1 MKVRCTFALYYGL
14 TKNKIYDVIK
24 KDWTSYEI
32 ENDFGKICSYS
43 YALFEVV
50 TEELKDYSNTD
61 KMTKKIWNDILDNV
75 EHPSHY
81 CRGGIECID
90 AIEASLGKDEF
101 TGFLRGNIIKY
112 VWRYKDKN
120 GLEDLKKAQWYL
132 NKLIEV
138 VKNGNN

>member
-1 MKVRCTFALYYGL
+1 MKVKCVCSIYDGL
-14 TKNKIYDVIK
+14 TKNKTYDVIK
-24 KDWTSYEI
+24 KDWYSYEI
-32 ENDFGKICSYS
+32 VNDFGKAKY
-43 YALFEVV
+43 YQVALFEVV
-50 TEELKDYSNTD
+50 TTD
-61 KMTKKIWNDILDNV
+61 KMTKPNINDILDNV

>member
-1 MKVRCTFALYYGL
+1 MKVKCVCSIYDGL
-14 TKNKIYDVIK
+14 TKNKTYDVIK

-32 ENDFGKICSYS
+32 ENDFGKICSYTN
-43 YALFEVV
+43 ALFEVV
-50 TEELKDYSNTD
+50 PTD
-61 KMTKKIWNDILDNV
+61 KMTKPNINDILDNV

-90 AIEASLGKDEF
+90 AIEASLGKNEF

-112 VWRYKDKN
+112 IWRYKDKN

-138 VKNGNN
+138 VKNGNS

>member
-32 ENDFGKICSYS
+32 ENDFGKICSYTN
-43 YALFEVV
+43 ALFEVV
-50 TEELKDYSNTD
+50 PIDE
-61 KMTKKIWNDILDNV
+61 MTKPNINDILDNV

>member
-32 ENDFGKICSYS
+32 ENDFGKICSYTS
-43 YALFEVV
+43 ALFEVV
-50 TEELKDYSNTD
+50 TEDE
-61 KMTKKIWNDILDNV
+61 MTKPNINDILDNV

>member
-24 KDWTSYEI
+24 QDYTFYEI
-32 ENDFGKICSYS
+32 INDFGTKQSYLDT
-43 YALFEVV
+43 LFEVV

>member
-1 MKVRCTFALYYGL
+1 MKVKCTYALYYGL

-32 ENDFGKICSYS
+32 VNDFGKIRSYTD
-43 YALFEVV
+43 ALFEVV
-50 TEELKDYSNTD
+50 TEDE
-61 KMTKKIWNDILDNV
+61 MTKPNINDILDNV

>member
-1 MKVRCTFALYYGL
+1 MKVKCMYSMYFGL
-14 TKNKIYDVIK
+14 TKDKIYDVIK
-24 KDWTSYEI
+24 KDWTSYRI
-32 ENDFGKICSYS
+32 VNDLGKTRDYPN
-43 YALFEVV
+43 ALFEVV
-50 TEELKDYSNTD
+50 TEDE
-61 KMTKKIWNDILDNV
+61 MTKPNINDILDNV

>member
-1 MKVRCTFALYYGL
+1 MKVKCIYGMYYGL
-14 TKNKIYDVIK
+14 TRNKIYDVVK

-32 ENDFGKICSYS
+32 VNDFGKIRSYTD
-43 YALFEVV
+43 ALFEVV
-50 TEELKDYSNTD
+50 TEDE
-61 KMTKKIWNDILDNV
+61 MTKPNINDILDNV

>member
-1 MKVRCTFALYYGL
+1 MKVRCIYGMYYGL
-14 TKNKIYDVIK
+14 TRNKIYDVVK

-32 ENDFGKICSYS
+32 VNDFGKIRSYTD
-43 YALFEVV
+43 ALFEVV
-50 TEELKDYSNTD
+50 TEDE
-61 KMTKKIWNDILDNV
+61 MTKPNINDILDNV

>member
-1 MKVRCTFALYYGL
+1 MKVKCMYAMYYGL
-14 TKNKIYDVIK
+14 TKNKVYNVLK

-32 ENDFGKICSYS
+32 VNDFGKIRSYTD
-43 YALFEVV
+43 ALFEVV
-50 TEELKDYSNTD
+50 TEDE
-61 KMTKKIWNDILDNV
+61 MTKPNINDILDNV

>member
-1 MKVRCTFALYYGL
+1 MKAKCMYSMYYGL

-24 KDWTSYEI
+24 KDWTSYEVV
-32 ENDFGKICSYS
+32 NDLGKKRSYPI
-43 YALFEVV
+43 ALFEVV
-50 TEELKDYSNTD
+50 TEDE
-61 KMTKKIWNDILDNV
+61 MTKPNINDILDNV

-101 TGFLRGNIIKY
+101 AGFLRGNIIKY

>member
-1 MKVRCTFALYYGL
+1 MKVKCMYSMYFGL
-14 TKNKIYDVIK
+14 TKDKIYDVIK
-24 KDWTSYEI
+24 KDWTSYRI
-32 ENDFGKICSYS
+32 VNDLGKTRDYPS
-43 YALFEVV
+43 ALFEEV
-50 TEELKDYSNTD
+50 TIDE
-61 KMTKKIWNDILDNV
+61 MTKPNINDILDNV

-138 VKNGNN
+138 VKNGNK

>member
-1 MKVRCTFALYYGL
+1 MKVKCTFNLYYGL

-32 ENDFGKICSYS
+32 ENDFGKICSYTS
-43 YALFEVV
+43 ALFEVV
-50 TEELKDYSNTD
+50 TIDE
-61 KMTKKIWNDILDNV
+61 MTKPNINDILDNV

>member
-1 MKVRCTFALYYGL
+1 MKVKCMYSMYFGL
-14 TKNKIYDVIK
+14 TKDKIYDVIK

-32 ENDFGKICSYS
+32 ENDFGKICSYTD
-43 YALFEVV
+43 ALFEVV
-50 TEELKDYSNTD
+50 TEDE
-61 KMTKKIWNDILDNV
+61 MTKSNINDILDNV

-112 VWRYKDKN
+112 IWRYKDKN

>member
-1 MKVRCTFALYYGL
+1 MKVRCTFNLYYGL

-32 ENDFGKICSYS
+32 ENDFGKICSYTN
-43 YALFEVV
+43 ALFEEVPID
-50 TEELKDYSNTD
+50 E
-61 KMTKKIWNDILDNV
+61 MTKPNINDILDNV

-101 TGFLRGNIIKY
+101 AGFLRGNIIKY
-112 VWRYKDKN
+112 IWRYKDKN

>member
-1 MKVRCTFALYYGL
+1 MKVKCIYAMYHGL
-14 TKNKIYDVIK
+14 TKGKIYNVLK

-32 ENDFGKICSYS
+32 ENDYGKICSYTS
-43 YALFEVV
+43 ALFEEV
-50 TEELKDYSNTD
+50 LTD
-61 KMTKKIWNDILDNV
+61 EMTKQNINDILDNV

>member
-1 MKVRCTFALYYGL
+1 MKVKCMYAMYYGL

-32 ENDFGKICSYS
+32 ENDFGKICSYTD
-43 YALFEVV
+43 ALFEEV
-50 TEELKDYSNTD
+50 LTD
-61 KMTKKIWNDILDNV
+61 EMTKPNINDILDNV

>member
-1 MKVRCTFALYYGL
+1 MKVKCIYAMYYGL
-14 TKNKIYDVIK
+14 TKNKVYNVLK

-32 ENDFGKICSYS
+32 ENDYGKICSYTD
-43 YALFEVV
+43 ALFEVV
-50 TEELKDYSNTD
+50 TED
-61 KMTKKIWNDILDNV
+61 KMTKSNINDILDNV

>member
-1 MKVRCTFALYYGL
+1 
-14 TKNKIYDVIK
+14 
-24 KDWTSYEI
+24 
-32 ENDFGKICSYS
+32 
-43 YALFEVV
+43 
-50 TEELKDYSNTD
+50 
-61 KMTKKIWNDILDNV
+61 MTKPNINDILDNV

-112 VWRYKDKN
+112 IWRYKDKN

>member
-32 ENDFGKICSYS
+32 ENDFGKICSYTN
-43 YALFEVV
+43 ALFEEV
-50 TEELKDYSNTD
+50 TIDE
-61 KMTKKIWNDILDNV
+61 MTKPNINDILDNV

>member
-1 MKVRCTFALYYGL
+1 MKVRCTFNLYYGL
-14 TKNKIYDVIK
+14 TKNKIYDVLK

>member
-1 MKVRCTFALYYGL
+1 MKVKCMYSMYYGL
-14 TKNKIYDVIK
+14 TKGKIYDVIK

-32 ENDFGKICSYS
+32 VNDLGKKRSYPN
-43 YALFEVV
+43 ALFEVV
-50 TEELKDYSNTD
+50 PTD
-61 KMTKKIWNDILDNV
+61 EMTKPNINDILDNV

>member
-1 MKVRCTFALYYGL
+1 MKVKCNYAMYYGL
-14 TKNKIYDVIK
+14 TKGKIYNVLK

-32 ENDFGKICSYS
+32 ENDYGKICSYTD
-43 YALFEVV
+43 ALFEVV
-50 TEELKDYSNTD
+50 PDDE
-61 KMTKKIWNDILDNV
+61 MTKPNINDILDNV

>member
-1 MKVRCTFALYYGL
+1 MKVKCISNIYDDL

-24 KDWTSYEI
+24 KDCTSYEI
-32 ENDFGKICSYS
+32 VNDFGKIKNYS
-43 YALFEVV
+43 IALFEVV
-50 TEELKDYSNTD
+50 PTD
-61 KMTKKIWNDILDNV
+61 KMTKQNINDILYNV

>member
-1 MKVRCTFALYYGL
+1 MKVKCVCSIYDGL
-14 TKNKIYDVIK
+14 TKNKTYDVIK
-24 KDWTSYEI
+24 KDWYSYEI
-32 ENDFGKICSYS
+32 VNDFGKAKY
-43 YALFEVV
+43 YPVALFEVV
-50 TEELKDYSNTD
+50 STD
-61 KMTKKIWNDILDNV
+61 EMTKPNINDILDNV

>member
-1 MKVRCTFALYYGL
+1 MKVKCMYAMYYGL
-14 TKNKIYDVIK
+14 TKNKVYKVLK
-24 KDWTSYEI
+24 KAHCSYEI
-32 ENDFGKICSYS
+32 ENDYGKICSYTD
-43 YALFEVV
+43 ALFEEVPDDEV
-50 TEELKDYSNTD
+50 TKQN
-61 KMTKKIWNDILDNV
+61 INDILDNV

>member
-1 MKVRCTFALYYGL
+1 MKVKCVCSIYDGL
-14 TKNKIYDVIK
+14 TKNKTYDVIK
-24 KDWTSYEI
+24 KDWYSYEI
-32 ENDFGKICSYS
+32 VNDFGKAKY
-43 YALFEVV
+43 YPVALFEVV
-50 TEELKDYSNTD
+50 TTD
-61 KMTKKIWNDILDNV
+61 KMTKPNINDILDNV

>member
-14 TKNKIYDVIK
+14 TKGKIYDVIK
-24 KDWTSYEI
+24 DGLTSYEI

>member
-1 MKVRCTFALYYGL
+1 MKVKCMYAMYYGL
-14 TKNKIYDVIK
+14 TKNKVYNVLK
-24 KDWTSYEI
+24 KGWTSYEI
-32 ENDFGKICSYS
+32 ENDYGKICSYTD
-43 YALFEVV
+43 ALFEEV
-50 TEELKDYSNTD
+50 LTD
-61 KMTKKIWNDILDNV
+61 EMTKPNINDILDNV

>member
-1 MKVRCTFALYYGL
+1 MKVKCTSNLYYGL
-14 TKNKIYDVIK
+14 TKNKIYDVLW
-24 KDWTSYEI
+24 KDWTFYEI
-32 ENDFGKICSYS
+32 KNDFGKICSYPS
-43 YALFEVV
+43 ALFEVV
-50 TEELKDYSNTD
+50 PKELKYYGNTD
-61 KMTKKIWNDILDNV
+61 EMTKPNINDILDNV

-101 TGFLRGNIIKY
+101 AGFLRGNIIKY

>member
-1 MKVRCTFALYYGL
+1 MKVRCICNICDSL

-24 KDWTSYEI
+24 QDYTFYEI
-32 ENDFGKICSYS
+32 INDFGTKQSYLDT
-43 YALFEVV
+43 LFEVV
-50 TEELKDYSNTD
+50 T
-61 KMTKKIWNDILDNV
+61 NDILDNV

-112 VWRYKDKN
+112 IWRYKDKN

>member
-1 MKVRCTFALYYGL
+1 MKVKCMYAMYYGL

-24 KDWTSYEI
+24 KGWTSYEI
-32 ENDFGKICSYS
+32 ENDYGKICSYTD
-43 YALFEVV
+43 ALFEEV
-50 TEELKDYSNTD
+50 LTD
-61 KMTKKIWNDILDNV
+61 EMTKPNINDILDNV

>member
-1 MKVRCTFALYYGL
+1 MKVKCIYGMYYGL
-14 TKNKIYDVIK
+14 TKNKIYDVVN
-24 KDWTSYEI
+24 KDLTSYEI
-32 ENDFGKICSYS
+32 VNDFGKIRSYTN
-43 YALFEVV
+43 ALFEVV
-50 TEELKDYSNTD
+50 PTD
-61 KMTKKIWNDILDNV
+61 KMTKPNINDILDNV

>member
-1 MKVRCTFALYYGL
+1 MKVKCIYGMYYGL
-14 TKNKIYDVIK
+14 TRNKIYDVIK

-32 ENDFGKICSYS
+32 VNDFGKIRSYTD
-43 YALFEVV
+43 ALFEVV
-50 TEELKDYSNTD
+50 LDDE
-61 KMTKKIWNDILDNV
+61 MTKPNINDILDNV

>member
-1 MKVRCTFALYYGL
+1 MKVKCIYGMYYGL
-14 TKNKIYDVIK
+14 TRNKIYDVVK

-32 ENDFGKICSYS
+32 VNDFGKIRSYTN
-43 YALFEVV
+43 ALFEVV
-50 TEELKDYSNTD
+50 TED
-61 KMTKKIWNDILDNV
+61 KMTKPNINDILDNV

>member
-1 MKVRCTFALYYGL
+1 MKVKCIYAMYYGL
-14 TKNKIYDVIK
+14 TRNKIYDVIK
-24 KDWTSYEI
+24 KGWTSYEI
-32 ENDFGKICSYS
+32 ENDFGKICSYTDG
-43 YALFEVV
+43 LFEVV
-50 TEELKDYSNTD
+50 STD
-61 KMTKKIWNDILDNV
+61 EMTKQNINDILDNV

-112 VWRYKDKN
+112 IWRYKDKN

>member
-32 ENDFGKICSYS
+32 ENDFGKICSYTN
-43 YALFEVV
+43 ALFEVV
-50 TEELKDYSNTD
+50 TEDE
-61 KMTKKIWNDILDNV
+61 MTKPNINDILDNV

>member
-1 MKVRCTFALYYGL
+1 MKVKCTFSLYYGL

-32 ENDFGKICSYS
+32 ENDFGKICSYTN
-43 YALFEVV
+43 ALFEVV
-50 TEELKDYSNTD
+50 PIDE
-61 KMTKKIWNDILDNV
+61 MTKPNINDILDNV

-101 TGFLRGNIIKY
+101 AGFLRGNIIKY

>member
-1 MKVRCTFALYYGL
+1 MKVKCTYAMYYGL

-32 ENDFGKICSYS
+32 ENDFGKICSYTDG
-43 YALFEVV
+43 LFEVV
-50 TEELKDYSNTD
+50 TTD
-61 KMTKKIWNDILDNV
+61 EMTKQNINDILNNV

-101 TGFLRGNIIKY
+101 AGFLRGNIIKY